1 MDTYGY
7 FYVTALELA
16 TNKTTTKES
25 KIGFFTSCVTVV
37 TVVTVTCEL
46 SLFSSVA
53 GLLYKRFIVAFLHIT
68 KY

>member
-1 MDTYGY
+1 MYTYGY

-16 TNKTTTKES
+16 TSQNHNKTKQNRL
-25 KIGFFTSCVTVV
+25 FTSCV

-46 SLFSSVA
+46 SLFRSVA
-53 GLLYKRFIVAFLHIT
+53 GLFYKRFIVAFLHIT

>member
-1 MDTYGY
+1 
-7 FYVTALELA
+7 
-16 TNKTTTKES
+16 
-25 KIGFFTSCVTVV
+25 V

>member
-7 FYVTALELA
+7 FYVTVLELA
-16 TNKTTTKES
+16 TNKTRTKQS
-25 KIGFFTSCVTVV
+25 RIGFFTSCV

-46 SLFSSVA
+46 SLFSSIA